1 MLLLIKQWS
10 VFPFSFE
17 IELTFANVR
26 LNELNVVE
34 MTAYSQESVRV
45 LPGSLS
51 WGVHSWSPRMM
62 LWGSPGHMER
72 PCGDVLAKCPAKV
85 SADNSITTRP
95 MSEQAFG
102 GVQAWLQA
110 PLEEVEWSRNELFPL
125 CLDWTAALWAKQFL
139 WFLQAIRFGAGGSAA
154 IDNQNTHM
162 LPYLI
167 QPSEPERYVWWTPHC
182 QWVNRHH
189 AEPC

>member
-17 IELTFANVR
+17 IELTFANVC

-62 LWGSPGHMER
+62 L
-72 PCGDVLAKCPAKV
+72 
-85 SADNSITTRP
+85 
-95 MSEQAFG
+95 
-102 GVQAWLQA
+102 
-110 PLEEVEWSRNELFPL
+110 
-125 CLDWTAALWAKQFL
+125 
-139 WFLQAIRFGAGGSAA
+139 
-154 IDNQNTHM
+154 
-162 LPYLI
+162 
-167 QPSEPERYVWWTPHC
+167 
-182 QWVNRHH
+182 
-189 AEPC
+189 